1 MGKFIGEDDVQI
13 PALFALMNERFAPK
27 GKKVY
32 PAEKSPTPQL
42 ADGITEMVEL
52 QKKFNIFRTGE
63 GAPTFRECA
72 ALLNLGGSL
81 PWSLRQKWYR
91 YLDWLH
97 THCTSDDPH
106 KCGSE
111 GICAKLR
118 ENLAYESPKPVF
130 FMPYDYGD
138 EKKVL
143 IEEKDVAQSPL
154 FYIQEEYLV
163 IKLPMK
169 ARDGRP

>member
-1 MGKFIGEDDVQI
+1 MGLFMGEDDVQI
-13 PALFALMNERFAPK
+13 PALFAVMNERFAPSNK
-27 GKKVY
+27 DDASDKQR
-32 PAEKSPTPQL
+32 PR
-42 ADGITEMVEL
+42 ADGIVEMAKL
-52 QKKFNIFRTGE
+52 QKKFDIFRTGKD
-63 GAPTFRECA
+63 APTFRECA